1 MNLEPSIRNGRIL
14 NLNDILVSLKKC
26 TDADYLTDYIDE
38 IESYVSD
45 YPDAVSQ
52 DDINTLKSALDD
64 INTLKSALKERLK
77 TLKVPPLIG
86 YYEFADLYKKLLEKT
101 QTKEEET
108 SIQRYIAKCLKLLEK
123 DQISFDEQN
132 ALDLYMNDY
141 LANKLKTKS
150 EENLFKRYNNI
161 IKINKSRMLEK
172 NPGKKPLRIKPINT
186 NGRIIAITLIEVTV
200 LVGILLGVLAI
211 AK

>member
-1 MNLEPSIRNGRIL
+1 MNLEPCIRNGRIL

-52 DDINTLKSALDD
+52 DDINTLKSAL
-64 INTLKSALKERLK
+64 KERLK
-77 TLKVPPLIG
+77 TLKIPPLIG

-101 QTKEEET
+101 QTKEEEA
-108 SIQRYIAKCLKLLEK
+108 SVQRYIAKCLKLLEK

-150 EENLFKRYNNI
+150 EENLFKRYNDI

-172 NPGKKPLRIKPINT
+172 SPGKKPLRIKPIDT
-186 NGRIIAITLIEVTV
+186 SGRIIAITLIEVTV

>member
-52 DDINTLKSALDD
+52 DDINTLKSAL
-64 INTLKSALKERLK
+64 KERLK

-101 QTKEEET
+101 QTKEEEA
-108 SIQRYIAKCLKLLEK
+108 SVQRYIAKCLKLLEK
-123 DQISFDEQN
+123 EQISFDEQN

-150 EENLFKRYNNI
+150 EENLFKRYNDI

-172 NPGKKPLRIKPINT
+172 NPGKKPLRIKTINT

>member
-14 NLNDILVSLKKC
+14 NINDILVSLKKC

-52 DDINTLKSALDD
+52 DDINTLK
-64 INTLKSALKERLK
+64 NALKERLK

-101 QTKEEET
+101 QTKEEEA

-123 DQISFDEQN
+123 EQISFEEQN

-150 EENLFKRYNNI
+150 EENLFKRYNDI

>member
-52 DDINTLKSALDD
+52 DDINTLKSAL
-64 INTLKSALKERLK
+64 KERLK

-101 QTKEEET
+101 QTKEEEA

-141 LANKLKTKS
+141 LANKLKIKS
-150 EENLFKRYNNI
+150 EENLFKRYNDI

>member
-52 DDINTLKSALDD
+52 DY

-77 TLKVPPLIG
+77 TLKIPPLIG

-101 QTKEEET
+101 QTKEEEA
-108 SIQRYIAKCLKLLEK
+108 SVQRYIAKCLKLLEK
-123 DQISFDEQN
+123 NQISFDEQN

-150 EENLFKRYNNI
+150 EENLFKRYSDI

-172 NPGKKPLRIKPINT
+172 SPGKKPLRIKPIDT
-186 NGRIIAITLIEVTV
+186 SGRIIAITLIEVTV

>member
-14 NLNDILVSLKKC
+14 NLNDILVSLKNC

-52 DDINTLKSALDD
+52 DDINTLKSAL
-64 INTLKSALKERLK
+64 KERLK
-77 TLKVPPLIG
+77 TLKIPPLIG
-86 YYEFADLYKKLLEKT
+86 YYEFADLYKKPLEKT
-101 QTKEEET
+101 QTKEEEA
-108 SIQRYIAKCLKLLEK
+108 SVQRYIAKCLKLLEK
-123 DQISFDEQN
+123 EQISFDEQN

-150 EENLFKRYNNI
+150 EENLFKRYNDI

-172 NPGKKPLRIKPINT
+172 SPGKKPLRIKPIDT
-186 NGRIIAITLIEVTV
+186 SGRIIAITLIEVTV

>member
-52 DDINTLKSALDD
+52 DDINTLKSAL
-64 INTLKSALKERLK
+64 KERLK

-101 QTKEEET
+101 QTKEEEA
-108 SIQRYIAKCLKLLEK
+108 SVQRYIAKCLKLLEK

-150 EENLFKRYNNI
+150 EENLFKRYNDI

-186 NGRIIAITLIEVTV
+186 NGRIIAITLIEVTI

>member
-52 DDINTLKSALDD
+52 DDINTLKSAL
-64 INTLKSALKERLK
+64 KERLK

-101 QTKEEET
+101 QTKEEEA

-123 DQISFDEQN
+123 EQISFDEQN

-150 EENLFKRYNNI
+150 EENLFKRYNDI

-172 NPGKKPLRIKPINT
+172 NSGKKPLRIKPINT

>member
-52 DDINTLKSALDD
+52 DDINTLKSAL
-64 INTLKSALKERLK
+64 KERLK
-77 TLKVPPLIG
+77 TLKIPPLIG

-101 QTKEEET
+101 QTKEEEA
-108 SIQRYIAKCLKLLEK
+108 SVQRYIAKCLKLLEK

-141 LANKLKTKS
+141 LANKLKTTS
-150 EENLFKRYNNI
+150 EENLFKRYNDI

>member
-52 DDINTLKSALDD
+52 DDINTLKSAL
-64 INTLKSALKERLK
+64 KERLK

-101 QTKEEET
+101 QTKEEEA
-108 SIQRYIAKCLKLLEK
+108 SVQRYIAKCLKLLEK
-123 DQISFDEQN
+123 EQISFDEQN

-150 EENLFKRYNNI
+150 EENLFKRYNDI

-186 NGRIIAITLIEVTV
+186 NGRIIAMTLIEVTV

>member
-14 NLNDILVSLKKC
+14 NLNDILVSLKKW

-52 DDINTLKSALDD
+52 DD

-101 QTKEEET
+101 QTKEEEA

-123 DQISFDEQN
+123 EQISFDEQN

-150 EENLFKRYNNI
+150 EENLFKRYNDI

>member
-52 DDINTLKSALDD
+52 DDINA
-64 INTLKSALKERLK
+64 LKSALKERLK
-77 TLKVPPLIG
+77 TLKIPPLIG

-101 QTKEEET
+101 QTKEEEA
-108 SIQRYIAKCLKLLEK
+108 SVQRYIAKCLKLLEK

-150 EENLFKRYNNI
+150 EENLFKRYNDI

-172 NPGKKPLRIKPINT
+172 SPGKKPLRIKPIDT
-186 NGRIIAITLIEVTV
+186 SGRIIAITLIEVTV

>member
-52 DDINTLKSALDD
+52 DDINTLKSAL
-64 INTLKSALKERLK
+64 KERLK

-101 QTKEEET
+101 QTKEEEA
-108 SIQRYIAKCLKLLEK
+108 SIQRYISKCLKLLEK

-150 EENLFKRYNNI
+150 EENLFKRYNDI

>member
-52 DDINTLKSALDD
+52 DDINTLKSAL
-64 INTLKSALKERLK
+64 KERLK

-101 QTKEEET
+101 QTKEEEA
-108 SIQRYIAKCLKLLEK
+108 SVQRYIAKCLKLLEK

>member
-52 DDINTLKSALDD
+52 DDINTLKSAL
-64 INTLKSALKERLK
+64 KERLK
-77 TLKVPPLIG
+77 TLKIPPLIG

-101 QTKEEET
+101 QTKEEEA
-108 SIQRYIAKCLKLLEK
+108 SVQRYITKCLKLLEK
-123 DQISFDEQN
+123 NQISFDEQN

-150 EENLFKRYNNI
+150 EENLFKRYSDI

-172 NPGKKPLRIKPINT
+172 SPVKKPLRIKPIDT
-186 NGRIIAITLIEVTV
+186 SGRIIAITLIEVTV

>member
-14 NLNDILVSLKKC
+14 NLNDILESLKKIE
-26 TDADYLTDYIDE
+26 DADYLTDYIDE

-52 DDINTLKSALDD
+52 DD

-101 QTKEEET
+101 QTKEEEA
-108 SIQRYIAKCLKLLEK
+108 SVQRYIAKCLKLLEK
-123 DQISFDEQN
+123 EQISFDEQN

-150 EENLFKRYNNI
+150 EENLFKRYNDI
-161 IKINKSRMLEK
+161 IKINKRRMLEK

>member
-52 DDINTLKSALDD
+52 DDINTLKSAL
-64 INTLKSALKERLK
+64 KERLK

-101 QTKEEET
+101 QTKEEE

-150 EENLFKRYNNI
+150 EENLFKRYNDI

>member
-52 DDINTLKSALDD
+52 DDINTLKSAL
-64 INTLKSALKERLK
+64 KERLK

-101 QTKEEET
+101 QTKEEEE

-150 EENLFKRYNNI
+150 EENLFKRYNDI

>member
-14 NLNDILVSLKKC
+14 NLNDILESLKKC

-52 DDINTLKSALDD
+52 DDINTLKSAL
-64 INTLKSALKERLK
+64 KERLK
-77 TLKVPPLIG
+77 TLKIPPLIG

-101 QTKEEET
+101 QTKEEEA
-108 SIQRYIAKCLKLLEK
+108 SVQRYIAKCLKLLEK

-150 EENLFKRYNNI
+150 EENLFKRYSDI

-172 NPGKKPLRIKPINT
+172 SPGKKPLRIKPIDT
-186 NGRIIAITLIEVTV
+186 SGRIIAITLIEVTV

>member
-14 NLNDILVSLKKC
+14 NLNDILESLKKIE
-26 TDADYLTDYIDE
+26 DADYLTDYIDE

-52 DDINTLKSALDD
+52 DD

-101 QTKEEET
+101 QTKEEEA

-123 DQISFDEQN
+123 EQISFDEQN

-150 EENLFKRYNNI
+150 EENLFKRYNDI

>member
-1 MNLEPSIRNGRIL
+1 MDLEPIIRNSKIL
-14 NLNDILVSLKKC
+14 NLKDILESLKKIE
-26 TDADYLTDYIDE
+26 DADYLTDYIDE

-45 YPDAVSQ
+45 YPNAVTP
-52 DDINTLKSALDD
+52 DDINTLK
-64 INTLKSALKERLK
+64 NALKERLDA
-77 TLKVPPLIG
+77 LGVAPLIG
-86 YYEFADLYKKLLEKT
+86 YYDFAEIYKKLVENNHT
-101 QTKEEET
+101 DEEEA
-108 SIQRYIAKCLKLLEK
+108 SVQRYIAKCLKLLEK

-150 EENLFKRYNNI
+150 EENLFKRYNDI

-172 NPGKKPLRIKPINT
+172 SPGKKPLRIKPIDT
-186 NGRIIAITLIEVTV
+186 SGRIIAITLIEVTV

>member
-45 YPDAVSQ
+45 YPAAVSQ
-52 DDINTLKSALDD
+52 DD

-101 QTKEEET
+101 QTKEEEA
-108 SIQRYIAKCLKLLEK
+108 SVQRYIAKCLKLLEK
-123 DQISFDEQN
+123 EKISFDEQN

-150 EENLFKRYNNI
+150 EENLFKRYNDI

>member
-45 YPDAVSQ
+45 YHDAVSQ
-52 DDINTLKSALDD
+52 DD

-101 QTKEEET
+101 QTKEEEA

-123 DQISFDEQN
+123 EQISFDEQN

-150 EENLFKRYNNI
+150 EENLFKRYNDI

>member
-1 MNLEPSIRNGRIL
+1 MDLEPIIRNSKIL
-14 NLNDILVSLKKC
+14 NLNDILESLKKIE
-26 TDADYLTDYIDE
+26 DADYLTDYIDE

-45 YPDAVSQ
+45 YPNAVTP
-52 DDINTLKSALDD
+52 DDINTLK
-64 INTLKSALKERLK
+64 NALKERLDA
-77 TLKVPPLIG
+77 LGVAPLIG
-86 YYEFADLYKKLLEKT
+86 YYDFAEIYKKLVENNHT
-101 QTKEEET
+101 DEEEA
-108 SIQRYIAKCLKLLEK
+108 SVQRYIAKCLKLLEK

-150 EENLFKRYNNI
+150 EENLFKRYNDI

-172 NPGKKPLRIKPINT
+172 SPGKKPLRIKPIDT
-186 NGRIIAITLIEVTV
+186 SGRIIAITLIEVTV

>member
-52 DDINTLKSALDD
+52 DDINTLKSAL
-64 INTLKSALKERLK
+64 KERLK

-101 QTKEEET
+101 QTKEEEA

-123 DQISFDEQN
+123 EQISFDEQN

-150 EENLFKRYNNI
+150 EENLFKRYNDI

-172 NPGKKPLRIKPINT
+172 ILERNPL
-186 NGRIIAITLIEVTV
+186 E
-200 LVGILLGVLAI
+200 
-211 AK
+211 

>member
-1 MNLEPSIRNGRIL
+1 MDLEPIIRNSKIL
-14 NLNDILVSLKKC
+14 NLKDILESLKKIE
-26 TDADYLTDYIDE
+26 DADYLTDYIDE

-45 YPDAVSQ
+45 YPNAVTP
-52 DDINTLKSALDD
+52 DDINTLK
-64 INTLKSALKERLK
+64 NALKERLDA
-77 TLKVPPLIG
+77 LGVAPLIG
-86 YYEFADLYKKLLEKT
+86 YYDFAEIYKKLVENNHT
-101 QTKEEET
+101 DEEEA
-108 SIQRYIAKCLKLLEK
+108 SVQRYIAKCLKLLEK

-132 ALDLYMNDY
+132 ALDLYMSDY

-150 EENLFKRYNNI
+150 EENLFKRYNDI

-172 NPGKKPLRIKPINT
+172 SPGKKPLRIKPIDT
-186 NGRIIAITLIEVTV
+186 SGRIIAITLIEVTV

>member
-1 MNLEPSIRNGRIL
+1 MNLEPSIINGRIL

-52 DDINTLKSALDD
+52 DDINTLKSAL
-64 INTLKSALKERLK
+64 KERLK

-101 QTKEEET
+101 QTKEEEA
-108 SIQRYIAKCLKLLEK
+108 SVQRYIAKCLKLLEK
-123 DQISFDEQN
+123 EQISFDEQN

-150 EENLFKRYNNI
+150 EENLFKRYNDI

>member
-52 DDINTLKSALDD
+52 DDINTLKR
-64 INTLKSALKERLK
+64 ALKERLK

-101 QTKEEET
+101 QTKEEEA
-108 SIQRYIAKCLKLLEK
+108 SVQRYIAKCLKLLEK
-123 DQISFDEQN
+123 EQISFDEQN

-150 EENLFKRYNNI
+150 EENLFKRYNDI

>member
-1 MNLEPSIRNGRIL
+1 MNLEPCIRNGRIL
-14 NLNDILVSLKKC
+14 NLNDILESLKKC

-52 DDINTLKSALDD
+52 DDINTLKSAL
-64 INTLKSALKERLK
+64 KERLK
-77 TLKVPPLIG
+77 TLKIPPLIG

-101 QTKEEET
+101 QTKEEEA
-108 SIQRYIAKCLKLLEK
+108 SVQRYIDRCLKLLEK

-150 EENLFKRYNNI
+150 EENLFKRYNDI

-172 NPGKKPLRIKPINT
+172 SPGKKPLRIKPIDT
-186 NGRIIAITLIEVTV
+186 SGRIIAITLIEVTV

>member
-52 DDINTLKSALDD
+52 DDINTLKSAL
-64 INTLKSALKERLK
+64 KERLK

-101 QTKEEET
+101 QTKEEEA
-108 SIQRYIAKCLKLLEK
+108 SVQRYIAKCLKLLEK

-150 EENLFKRYNNI
+150 EENLFKRYNDI

>member
-45 YPDAVSQ
+45 YPDAVFQ
-52 DDINTLKSALDD
+52 DD

-77 TLKVPPLIG
+77 TLKIPPLIG

-101 QTKEEET
+101 QTKEEEA
-108 SIQRYIAKCLKLLEK
+108 SVQRYITKCLKLLEK
-123 DQISFDEQN
+123 NQISFDEQN

-150 EENLFKRYNNI
+150 EENLFKRYSDI

-172 NPGKKPLRIKPINT
+172 SPGKKPLRIKPIDT
-186 NGRIIAITLIEVTV
+186 SGRIIAITLIEVTV

>member
-1 MNLEPSIRNGRIL
+1 MDLEPIIRNSKIL
-14 NLNDILVSLKKC
+14 NLKDILESLKKIE
-26 TDADYLTDYIDE
+26 DADYLTDYIDE

-45 YPDAVSQ
+45 YPNAVTP
-52 DDINTLKSALDD
+52 DDINTLK
-64 INTLKSALKERLK
+64 NALKERLD
-77 TLKVPPLIG
+77 TLGVAPLIG
-86 YYEFADLYKKLLEKT
+86 YYDFAEIYKKLVENNHT
-101 QTKEEET
+101 DEEEA
-108 SIQRYIAKCLKLLEK
+108 SVQRYIAKCLKLLEK

-150 EENLFKRYNNI
+150 EENLFKRYNDI

-172 NPGKKPLRIKPINT
+172 SPGKKPLRIKPIDT
-186 NGRIIAITLIEVTV
+186 SGRIIAITLIEVTV

>member
-52 DDINTLKSALDD
+52 DDINTLKSAL
-64 INTLKSALKERLK
+64 KERLK

-86 YYEFADLYKKLLEKT
+86 YYEFADLYKKILEKT
-101 QTKEEET
+101 QTKEEEA

-150 EENLFKRYNNI
+150 EENLFKRYNDI

-172 NPGKKPLRIKPINT
+172 SPGKKPLRIKPIDT
-186 NGRIIAITLIEVTV
+186 SGRIIAITLIEVTV

>member
-52 DDINTLKSALDD
+52 DDINTLKSAL
-64 INTLKSALKERLK
+64 KERLK
-77 TLKVPPLIG
+77 TLKIPPLIG

-101 QTKEEET
+101 QTKEEEA
-108 SIQRYIAKCLKLLEK
+108 SVQRYIARCLKLLEK

-150 EENLFKRYNNI
+150 EENLFKRYNDI

-172 NPGKKPLRIKPINT
+172 SPGKKPLRIKPIDT
-186 NGRIIAITLIEVTV
+186 SGRIIAITLIEVTV

>member
-1 MNLEPSIRNGRIL
+1 MHWCWLL
-14 NLNDILVSLKKC
+14 NRLYRWNRKLCKRLSWCCISRWHKHLKKC
-26 TDADYLTDYIDE
+26 
-38 IESYVSD
+38 
-45 YPDAVSQ
+45 
-52 DDINTLKSALDD
+52 LKRKA
-64 INTLKSALKERLK
+64 K

-101 QTKEEET
+101 QTKEEEA

-123 DQISFDEQN
+123 EQISFDEQN

-150 EENLFKRYNNI
+150 EENLFKRYNDI

-172 NPGKKPLRIKPINT
+172 ILERNPL
-186 NGRIIAITLIEVTV
+186 E
-200 LVGILLGVLAI
+200 
-211 AK
+211 

>member
-1 MNLEPSIRNGRIL
+1 MNLEPSVRNGRIL

-52 DDINTLKSALDD
+52 DDINTLKSAL
-64 INTLKSALKERLK
+64 KERLK

-101 QTKEEET
+101 QTKEEEA
-108 SIQRYIAKCLKLLEK
+108 SVQRYIAKCLKLLEK
-123 DQISFDEQN
+123 EQISFDEQN

-150 EENLFKRYNNI
+150 EENLFKRYNDI

>member
-14 NLNDILVSLKKC
+14 NINDILVSLKKC

-52 DDINTLKSALDD
+52 DDINTLKSAL
-64 INTLKSALKERLK
+64 KERLK
-77 TLKVPPLIG
+77 TLKIPPLIG
-86 YYEFADLYKKLLEKT
+86 YYEFADLYKKLLEKN
-101 QTKEEET
+101 QTKEEEA
-108 SIQRYIAKCLKLLEK
+108 SVQRYIAKCLKLLEK

-150 EENLFKRYNNI
+150 EENLYKRYNDI